1 MKTALILTALLMTAA
16 VLPAHAEETMGEKAA
31 VTGNDVKRDAKKG
44 MNHAKEAVCTEGDAK
59 CAAKKMKHRAGEA
72 KDATVDKAK
81 EVKGDVD

>member
-1 MKTALILTALLMTAA
+1 MKTALILTACLMTAA

-31 VTGNDVKRDAKKG
+31 VEGNNAKREVKKG
-44 MNHAKEAVCTEGDAK
+44 ANRVKEAVCTEGDAK
-59 CAAKKMKHRAGEA
+59 CAAKKLKHRAGEA